1 MKTRGPLDPL
11 RLPEV
16 PREPQTPWF
25 WIIVTLLAGAV
36 LLWMLL
42 SLANQPEEGDV
53 RGAGVRRDA
62 SPLDFASSRNEHRE
76 SPWEGC
82 QRLRSIHPRSSEQG

>member
-1 MKTRGPLDPL
+1 MA
-11 RLPEV
+11 
-16 PREPQTPWF
+16 
-25 WIIVTLLAGAV
+25 LLGLAV

-53 RGAGVRRDA
+53 RGAAAQPQARPLTSRPLGTSIVR
-62 SPLDFASSRNEHRE
+62 

-82 QRLRSIHPRSSEQG
+82 PRLRSIHPQGSEQG